1 MNSDLVVTI
10 GAIGFVFLLF
20 NVIFLAVIFSAQKDA
35 AIATKWPTTIGTIL
49 ISTLESRRTNSG
61 RHTQYPVVLYSYQAN
76 GRSYKGNCIAPGP
89 EVGGTGAPKRLAE
102 YETGTQVTV
111 FYNPNNPSDA
121 VLETKVPSLF
131 WLWFA
136 LILVD
141 LVLGSVALFNIMM

>member
-1 MNSDLVVTI
+1 MSSDLVITV
-10 GAIGFVFLLF
+10 GAIGFIFLLF

-35 AIATKWPTTIGTIL
+35 AVAAKWPTTTGTIL
-49 ISTLESRRTNSG
+49 MSTLESRRTNSG
-61 RHTQYPVVLYSYQAN
+61 RHTQYPVVLYSYQAG
-76 GRSYKGNCIAPGP
+76 GRSYQGNRIAPGP
-89 EVGGTGAPKRLAE
+89 EVGGTGAPKRLIE
-102 YETGTQVTV
+102 YPVGSQVTV
-111 FYNPNNPSDA
+111 SYNPNDPSDA